1 MKPKHITTALLLVF
15 VGLSVVFLV
24 VKETRSRPKNVNA
37 VGQTTLAQEPASTL
51 PPGGDSAGTETSQDS
66 RKPPSAVPTAS
77 AARAKSS
84 PRMPGRTV
92 VAYYFHGNFR
102 CQTCRKIEALSREA
116 VESGFPEDLKAGRL
130 EWRVINV
137 EEPGNEHFVQDY
149 QLFSKSLVL
158 VAKEGSKET
167 RWKNL
172 QKVWTLVGDKEA
184 FIQYVQDETRAYLG
198 GA

>member
-1 MKPKHITTALLLVF
+1 MKLKHITTALLLVF
-15 VGLSVVFLV
+15 VGVSVAFLV
-24 VKETRSRPKNVNA
+24 VKETRSRPENGNA
-37 VGQTTLAQEPASTL
+37 VGQTALAQEPVSTI
-51 PPGGDSAGTETSQDS
+51 PPGGDSAGPETSQAS
-66 RKPPSAVPTAS
+66 RKPPSAVPTAT
-77 AARAKSS
+77 AAPAQSQPS
-84 PRMPGRTV
+84 ESDRTV

-137 EEPGNEHFVQDY
+137 EESGNEHFIQDY

-158 VAKEGSKET
+158 VAKEGSKQT

-172 QKVWTLVGDKEA
+172 QRVWTLVGDKDA
-184 FIQYVQDETRAYLG
+184 FMQYVQVEIRAYLR

>member
-1 MKPKHITTALLLVF
+1 MKLKHITTALLLVF
-15 VGLSVVFLV
+15 VGVSVAFLV
-24 VKETRSRPKNVNA
+24 VKETRSKSKNVNPS
-37 VGQTTLAQEPASTL
+37 GQTTLAQEPASIV
-51 PPGGDSAGTETSQDS
+51 PPTENSAATEISQAS
-66 RKPPSAVPTAS
+66 PKPPRAAPTATV
-77 AARAKSS
+77 AGAKSS
-84 PRMPGRTV
+84 PRMPDRTV

-116 VESGFPEDLKAGRL
+116 VESGFPEDLKVGRL

-137 EEPGNEHFVQDY
+137 EEPGNEHFIQDY

-158 VAKEGSKET
+158 VAKEGSKQT

-172 QKVWTLVGDKEA
+172 QKVWTLVGDKEG
-184 FIQYVQDETRAYLG
+184 FIQYVQDEIRAYLR

>member
-1 MKPKHITTALLLVF
+1 MKPKQIITALLLVF

-24 VKETRSRPKNVNA
+24 VKETRSKPENVNP
-37 VGQTTLAQEPASTL
+37 VGQTALAQEPVSPVPPTENSTATKIPQAS
-51 PPGGDSAGTETSQDS
+51 PKSP
-66 RKPPSAVPTAS
+66 RVVPTAT
-77 AARAKSS
+77 AAPAQSQPS
-84 PRMPGRTV
+84 VSDRTV

-102 CQTCRKIEALSREA
+102 CQTCRKIEAFSREA

-130 EWRVINV
+130 EWRAINV
-137 EEPGNEHFVQDY
+137 EEPGNEHFIQDY

-158 VAKEGSKET
+158 VAKEGSKQT

-184 FIQYVQDETRAYLG
+184 FIQYVQDEIRAFLR

>member
-1 MKPKHITTALLLVF
+1 MKLKHITTVLLLVF
-15 VGLSVVFLV
+15 VGVSVAFLV
-24 VKETRSRPKNVNA
+24 IKETRSRPEKVNP
-37 VGQTTLAQEPASTL
+37 VDQTTLAQEPVSTI
-51 PPGGDSAGTETSQDS
+51 PPGGDSAATKMSQAS
-66 RKPPSAVPTAS
+66 PKTPRVAPTATV
-77 AARAKSS
+77 ARVQSQPS
-84 PRMPGRTV
+84 VSGRTV

-158 VAKEGSKET
+158 VAKEGSKQT

-184 FIQYVQDETRAYLG
+184 FIQYVQDEIRAHLG